1 MVVFKSIRP
10 LSGICVT
17 CARKQFTTRPFATSR
32 LFQFDD
38 IRSSSSLPR
47 IATPSFWASLVPKP
61 WRRKAANDSDGAD
74 AIETTSTAPAKKS
87 RPWSPYTTI
96 LILALLVG
104 SNAIQLIS
112 IRNDTLAFSRKTEA
126 KLSLLREVL
135 QKVKR
140 GEIDDAEVKRALGTG
155 IAEVEREW
163 EEVVKEI
170 EETDVL
176 LEAEKRKKAIKA
188 KKLAEKAAKERESA
202 SPVAEVE
209 GDGAASTTSGRE
221 GIVRELALRD
231 FLRGL
236 SLTKLSTIYAIIH
249 ERSYKSSA
257 SVVLEAEVSSA
268 IGIRSA
274 FTADCINTFSMTLSS
289 RILKTKRL
297 QSNDDRRASAAFKT
311 SPWLSEA

>member
-10 LSGICVT
+10 LYSTYAT
-17 CARKQFTTRPFATSR
+17 CARTQLIIRPFTTSQH
-32 LFQFDD
+32 FQLDD
-38 IRSSSSLPR
+38 IRSSSRLPR

-61 WRRKAANDSDGAD
+61 WRRKAAHESDTTD
-74 AIETTSTAPAKKS
+74 ATDTTSTAPAKKS

-135 QKVKR
+135 QRVKR

-155 IAEVEREW
+155 VAEAEREW

-176 LEAEKRKKAIKA
+176 LEAEKRKKATKA
-188 KKLAEKAAKERESA
+188 KKLAEKASREMESA
-202 SPVAEVE
+202 SPVAEGE
-209 GDGAASTTSGRE
+209 GNGAASTTSGRE
-221 GIVRELALRD
+221 GRPK
-231 FLRGL
+231 FL
-236 SLTKLSTIYAIIH
+236 
-249 ERSYKSSA
+249 
-257 SVVLEAEVSSA
+257 
-268 IGIRSA
+268 
-274 FTADCINTFSMTLSS
+274 M
-289 RILKTKRL
+289 
-297 QSNDDRRASAAFKT
+297 
-311 SPWLSEA
+311 

>member
-10 LSGICVT
+10 LSSICAT
-17 CARKQFTTRPFATSR
+17 CARTQLTIRPFTTSQHFH
-32 LFQFDD
+32 FDD
-38 IRSSSSLPR
+38 IRSSSRLPR

-61 WRRKAANDSDGAD
+61 WRRKAVHDPD
-74 AIETTSTAPAKKS
+74 ATDATDTTSTAPVKKS

-155 IAEVEREW
+155 VAEAEREW

-176 LEAEKRKKAIKA
+176 LEAEKRKKATKA
-188 KKLAEKAAKERESA
+188 KKLAEKTARERESA
-202 SPVAEVE
+202 SPVAEGE
-209 GDGAASTTSGRE
+209 GDGAARTISGRE
-221 GIVRELALRD
+221 GRLKFLIQSIRRIVLRD
-231 FLRGL
+231 FLGRL
-236 SLTKLSTIYAIIH
+236 SLTNLSKMRAIIH
-249 ERSYKSSA
+249 QRSQRSFA
-257 SVVLEAEVSSA
+257 GVVPEAKVSNA
-268 IGIRSA
+268 LGIRGA
-274 FTADCINTFSMTLSS
+274 FTADFN
-289 RILKTKRL
+289 
-297 QSNDDRRASAAFKT
+297 
-311 SPWLSEA
+311 